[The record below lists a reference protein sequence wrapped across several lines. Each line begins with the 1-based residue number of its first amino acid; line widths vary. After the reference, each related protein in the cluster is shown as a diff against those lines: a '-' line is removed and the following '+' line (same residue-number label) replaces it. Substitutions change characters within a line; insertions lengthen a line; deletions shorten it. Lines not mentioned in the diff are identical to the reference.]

1 MDPNQGE
8 AIELERRLREETGAP
23 LVERASFR
31 QGTPAGILIVF
42 PGREYGPE
50 APLLRGPI
58 ESLTGEGWDVL
69 VASYREGSGSGG
81 GDPILVRARRALDRI
96 LPARSY
102 HRIGLLGK
110 SMGTPYVA
118 ALCADEAGLAGAR
131 AAYLTPLI
139 GNPDFERD
147 FLRTPQP
154 SYLAVG
160 TADPFYSAEA
170 LVALKGR
177 RDFQLTVIEGADHG
191 MNVPGD
197 PQASAAAVSRV
208 TAEVTAFVT
217 A

>member
-1 MDPNQGE
+1 
-8 AIELERRLREETGAP
+8 
-23 LVERASFR
+23 
-31 QGTPAGILIVF
+31 
-42 PGREYGPE
+42 
-50 APLLRGPI
+50 
-58 ESLTGEGWDVL
+58 
-69 VASYREGSGSGG
+69 
-81 GDPILVRARRALDRI
+81 
-96 LPARSY
+96 
-102 HRIGLLGK
+102 
-110 SMGTPYVA
+110 
-118 ALCADEAGLAGAR
+118 
-131 AAYLTPLI
+131 LI

-170 LVALKGR
+170 LVALKNR